1 MMTVTAA
8 SLTKELLERH
18 RRALL
23 PIQSRMLLY
32 GDEPLAVER
41 AKGDWLWDVEGNR
54 YLDFFGGILTVS
66 IGHANDEVNAAVEAQ
81 IHKFG
86 HTSTL
91 YLNEVT
97 IEVAEFLARVTPG
110 RLQYS
115 FFTSSGTEANETAV
129 MAARAYTGNKDIVA
143 LRHGYSGRSAG
154 MMSLTAHSTWRS
166 GGVYDGYV
174 KHVRSP
180 YMGRRPKGMSEDDYL
195 DFLVD
200 DFRDFLDTNTDGG
213 IAAFFAEPIQGVGG
227 FQPAPFE
234 YFKRIEPLVRAAG
247 GIMIIDEVQTG
258 WGRTGG
264 HLCAINHWG
273 IEPDIMTFAKGIAN
287 GAPVGA
293 TVMVPEV
300 AEALKAST
308 LATYGGNAVSMA
320 QTLATLRYIEQN
332 RLWENA
338 ESQGNRLRA
347 CLDELA
353 AEFDSIADV
362 RGMGLMQAI
371 EFADPQSGKPDA
383 GRATRLA
390 EEARRRGLLIGKGG
404 RYGNVMR
411 IAPMLN
417 VSSQVMD
424 QGLELLAASVRAVA

>member
-1 MMTVTAA
+1 MTATTTSRTA
-8 SLTKELLERH
+8 ELLKRH
-18 RRALL
+18 RRVLL
-23 PIQSRMLLY
+23 PVQTRMLLY
-32 GDEPLAVER
+32 GDEPLAVDR
-41 AKGDWLWDVEGNR
+41 AAGDWLWDVEGNR

-66 IGHANDEVNAAVEAQ
+66 VGHCNSEVNSAVAAQLGRA
-81 IHKFG
+81 G

-97 IEVAEFLARVTPG
+97 IEAAEFLARVTPG
-110 RLQYS
+110 RLQQT

-129 MAARAYTGNKDIVA
+129 MAARAFTGHTDIVA
-143 LRHGYSGRSAG
+143 LRHGYSGRSTTG
-154 MMSLTAHSTWRS
+154 MALTAHSSWRS

-180 YMGRRPKGMSEDDYL
+180 YLGRRPAGMSEEAYL
-195 DFLVD
+195 DFLVA
-200 DFRDFLDTNTDGG
+200 DFEDFLATSTDGR
-213 IAAFFAEPIQGVGG
+213 IAAFMAEPIQGVGG
-227 FQPAPFE
+227 FQPVPFD
-234 YFKRIEPLVRAAG
+234 YFRRIEPLVRAAG
-247 GIMIIDEVQTG
+247 GVMIIDEVQTG
-258 WGRTGG
+258 WGRTGD

-300 AEALKAST
+300 AEALHNST
-308 LATYGGNAVSMA
+308 LATYGGNPVSMTQA
-320 QTLATLRYIEQN
+320 LATMRFIENN

-338 ESQGNRLRA
+338 AVQGRELRA
-347 CLDELA
+347 TLEQLR
-353 AEFDSIADV
+353 AEYGFISDV

-371 EFADPQSGKPDA
+371 EFTDSDGRPDPD
-383 GRATRLA
+383 RASALA
-390 EEARRRGLLIGKGG
+390 SEARRRGLLIGKGG

-417 VSSQVMD
+417 VSSELME
-424 QGLELLAASVRAVA
+424 QGCQLLRESVAAIA